1 MLSACY
7 EVITGREPDM
17 LRAYLLAVLVQ
28 MIAIHLLAEF
38 GYVNL
43 NMPPYFGMAT
53 LLAGFVFGLGM
64 TLAIGCAGA
73 VFYRAS
79 EGRIDYLYVVAAF
92 TLSVW
97 FSNDWL
103 VEPIR
108 NFFTDRG
115 IAISVHNALTIDR
128 LLIIAI
134 FAVTALLWVIRGKV
148 RPYKDGW
155 KWSTTGLCLGLIGAL
170 AWTVQAASGKT
181 YGLGAMQGSDSLATL
196 LLEWDLT
203 ALNGSLLMVLGIPLG
218 SFMAYKKCGRSM
230 ERTHPGL
237 KKIIKSVVGGSMM
250 GVSAAVALGDSIFH
264 GLSGTPALAVSSLG
278 FMVCVFVGAWVG
290 IKLKWL

>member
-7 EVITGREPDM
+7 EVFTGREPDM

-38 GYVNL
+38 GYL
-43 NMPPYFGMAT
+43 KLDMPPYFGMAT

-64 TLAIGCAGA
+64 TLAVGCAGA
-73 VFYRAS
+73 VFYRAG

-97 FSNDWL
+97 FSNDWIA
-103 VEPIR
+103 EPVR
-108 NFFTDRG
+108 NFFTDKG
-115 IAISVHNALTIDR
+115 LAISVHKALTIDR

-134 FAVTALLWVIRGKV
+134 FSVTALLWVIRGKN

-155 KWSTTGLCLGLIGAL
+155 TWTTTGLGLGLIGAL
-170 AWTVQAASGKT
+170 AWAVQFMSGKT

-196 LLEWDLT
+196 LLEWDLA

-218 SFMAYKKCGRSM
+218 SFIAYRQCGRST
-230 ERTHPGL
+230 EKIYPGF
-237 KKIIKSVVGGSMM
+237 KKIAKSIVGGTMM

-278 FMVCVFVGAWVG
+278 FILLVFAGAWVG